1 MSIPHIGN
9 DPARVIKPYLGIPP
23 QTITDTFTGTETDI
37 LGYAAHAVCVQIN
50 TGALTGV
57 DTDNRF
63 EISIDQSKESG
74 AGYEAA
80 DTTWQYIP
88 IILPGDSTDWDFK
101 IDNATDANKPFWFN
115 FRPAI
120 GYRYLKIKITK
131 IGSPTSMV
139 CDAFI
144 WYLPQ
149 ELPAVDV

>member
-9 DPARVIKPYLGIPP
+9 DIAKVIKPYLGIPP
-23 QTITDTFTGTETDI
+23 QTITDTYTGTETDI
-37 LGYAAHAVCVQIN
+37 VGYAAHVVCVQID
-50 TGALTGV
+50 TGVLTGV

-63 EISIDQSKESG
+63 EISIEQSKESG
-74 AGYEAA
+74 AGYVAA
-80 DTTWQYIP
+80 DADQYGP
-88 IILPGDSTDWDFK
+88 VILPGDSVDWDFK
-101 IDNATDANKPFWFN
+101 IDNNTTDASKPFWFN
-115 FRPAI
+115 FWPKI